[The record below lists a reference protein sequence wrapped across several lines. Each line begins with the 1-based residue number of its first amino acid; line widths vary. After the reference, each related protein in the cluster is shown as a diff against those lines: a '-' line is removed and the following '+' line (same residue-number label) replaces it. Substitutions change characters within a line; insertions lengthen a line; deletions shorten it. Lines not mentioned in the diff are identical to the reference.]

1 MKKYLFAVL
10 LLTGFAATAQEVKEE
25 KIKEKPLVKKEK
37 KVVVEVDG
45 DKVTING
52 KPAEEWDEKE
62 IRIMKDRIPMIRM
75 GKGFPFEGELLND
88 KMNKAVLGVM
98 SEKTEKGARIVEVS
112 KESAAEK
119 AGLKNGDIIT
129 KVGDKTIADSDA
141 LYEAIGKYNPGDKV
155 SISYLRDGK
164 EQTANAVL
172 GKRSP
177 VMERSF
183 NFNGKDF
190 DLDLDGIMENF
201 RMPEGIREPRVIM
214 EGRMNRPRAGIQI
227 EDLES
232 GKGVK
237 VLEVQPESPA
247 AKAGLK
253 KDDIITKAG
262 ETEIN
267 SVDELRELLLKI
279 KEGDNVK
286 LGFQRDGKSQSAELR
301 FPKKLKKASL

>member
-1 MKKYLFAVL
+1 MKQYLFAVL
-10 LLTGFAATAQEVKEE
+10 LLAGFAATAQEVKEE
-25 KIKEKPLVKKEK
+25 KIKEKPTVKKE

-52 KPAEEWDEKE
+52 KPAAEWDGKE
-62 IRIMKDRIPMIRM
+62 LRIMKERMPMMRM
-75 GKGFPFEGELLND
+75 GFPLDGDMLND
-88 KMNKAVLGVM
+88 KVNKAVLGVM
-98 SEKTEKGARIVEVS
+98 SEKADKGARIVEVS
-112 KESAAEK
+112 KESAADK
-119 AGLKNGDIIT
+119 AGLKTGDIIT
-129 KVGDKTIADSDA
+129 KVGDKNIADSDA

-164 EQTANAVL
+164 ELTANAVL

-201 RMPEGIREPRVIM
+201 RMPEGMRDPRVIM

-227 EDLES
+227 EDLEN

-237 VLEVQPESPA
+237 VLDVQAASPA
-247 AKAGLK
+247 AAAGIK

-262 ETEIN
+262 DTEIN
-267 SVDELRELLLKI
+267 SVDDMREILLKS
-279 KEGDNVK
+279 KEGDSIK
-286 LGFQRDGKSQSAELR
+286 LSLQRDGKSQSAEIR
-301 FPKKLKKASL
+301 FPKKLKKATL

>member
-1 MKKYLFAVL
+1 MKQYVFSAL
-10 LLTGFAATAQEVKEE
+10 LLASMAASAQEVKEE
-25 KIKEKPLVKKEK
+25 KIKEKPTVKKE

-62 IRIMKDRIPMIRM
+62 MRIMKDRIPMIRM
-75 GKGFPFEGELLND
+75 GKGFPFEAELLND

-129 KVGDKTIADSDA
+129 KVGDKIIADSDA

-164 EQTANAVL
+164 EGSTTAVL

-183 NFNGKDF
+183 NFNGKNF

-214 EGRMNRPRAGIQI
+214 EGRMNRPKAGIQI

-237 VLEVQPESPA
+237 VLDVQPESPA

-262 ETEIN
+262 DTDIK
-267 SVDELRELLLKI
+267 SVDDLREILLKS

-286 LGFQRDGKSQSAELR
+286 LSLQRDGKSQSAELR

>member
-1 MKKYLFAVL
+1 MKQYLFPAL
-10 LLTGFAATAQEVKEE
+10 LLASLATSAQEVKEE
-25 KIKEKPLVKKEK
+25 KIKEKPTVKKE

-52 KPAEEWDEKE
+52 KPADEWDGKE
-62 IRIMKDRIPMIRM
+62 LRIMKDRMPRIRM
-75 GKGFPFEGELLND
+75 GFPLDGNMLDD
-88 KMNKAVLGVM
+88 KVNKAVLGVM
-98 SEKTEKGARIVEVS
+98 SEKAEKGARIVEVS

-155 SISYLRDGK
+155 SITYLRDGK
-164 EQTANAVL
+164 ELNTNAVL

-177 VMERSF
+177 VMERRF
-183 NFNGKDF
+183 NFNGKE
-190 DLDLDGIMENF
+190 LDLEEMMENF
-201 RMPEGIREPRVIM
+201 RMPEGMRDPRVIL
-214 EGRMNRPRAGIQI
+214 EGRPSRPKAGIQI

-237 VLEVQPESPA
+237 VLDVQAASPA
-247 AKAGLK
+247 AAAGLK

-262 ETEIN
+262 DKEIN
-267 SVDELRELLLKI
+267 SVDDMREILLKS
-279 KEGDNVK
+279 KEGDSIK
-286 LGFQRDGKSQSAELR
+286 LSLQRDGKSQTAEIR
-301 FPKKLKKASL
+301 FPKKLKKATL

>member
-1 MKKYLFAVL
+1 MKQYLFPAL
-10 LLTGFAATAQEVKEE
+10 LLASLATSAQEVKEE
-25 KIKEKPLVKKEK
+25 KIKEKPTVKKE

-52 KPAEEWDEKE
+52 KPATEWDGKE
-62 IRIMKDRIPMIRM
+62 LRIMKERIPMMRM
-75 GKGFPFEGELLND
+75 GFPLDGDMLND
-88 KMNKAVLGVM
+88 KVNKAVLGVM
-98 SEKTEKGARIVEVS
+98 SEKAEKGARIVEVS

-155 SISYLRDGK
+155 TISYLRDGK
-164 EQTANAVL
+164 ELSASAVL
-172 GKRSP
+172 GKRGP
-177 VMERSF
+177 VMERSL
-183 NFNGKDF
+183 NFNGKD
-190 DLDLDGIMENF
+190 LDLDEIMENF
-201 RMPEGIREPRVIM
+201 RMPEGMREPRVIM
-214 EGRMNRPRAGIQI
+214 EGRMNRPKAGIQI
-227 EDLES
+227 EDLEN

-237 VLEVQPESPA
+237 VLDVQAESPA

-262 ETEIN
+262 DTEIN
-267 SVDELRELLLKI
+267 SVDDMREILLKS
-279 KEGDNVK
+279 KEGESIK
-286 LGFQRDGKSQSAELR
+286 LSLQRDGKSQSAEIR

>member
-1 MKKYLFAVL
+1 MKKYLFAAL
-10 LLTGFAATAQEVKEE
+10 LLTGFSAIAQEAKEE
-25 KIKEKPLVKKEK
+25 KMKEKPLVKKEK

-62 IRIMKDRIPMIRM
+62 IRIMKERIPMIRM
-75 GKGFPFEGELLND
+75 GKGFPFESELLND
-88 KMNKAVLGVM
+88 KVNKAVLGVM
-98 SEKTEKGARIVEVS
+98 SEKAEKGARIVEVS

-129 KVGDKTIADSDA
+129 KVGDKTVGDSDA

-177 VMERSF
+177 AMERRF

-190 DLDLDGIMENF
+190 DLDMDGIMENF
-201 RMPEGIREPRVIM
+201 RMPNGIPEPRVIM
-214 EGRMNRPRAGIQI
+214 EGRMNRPKAGIQI

-237 VLEVQPESPA
+237 VLEVQPETPA

-253 KDDIITKAG
+253 KDDIITKVG
-262 ETEIN
+262 DTDIN
-267 SVDELRELLLKI
+267 SVDDLREILLKT
-279 KEGDNVK
+279 KEGDNLK
-286 LGFQRDGKSQSAELR
+286 LSLQRDGKNQSAELR
-301 FPKKLKKASL
+301 FPKKLKKATL

>member
-1 MKKYLFAVL
+1 MKQYVFSAL
-10 LLTGFAATAQEVKEE
+10 LLASLAASAQEVKEE
-25 KIKEKPLVKKEK
+25 KIKEKPTVKKE

-52 KPAEEWDEKE
+52 KPAAEWDGKE
-62 IRIMKDRIPMIRM
+62 LRIMKERMPMMRM
-75 GKGFPFEGELLND
+75 GFPLDGDMLND
-88 KMNKAVLGVM
+88 KVNKAVLGVM
-98 SEKTEKGARIVEVS
+98 SEKADKGARIVEVS
-112 KESAAEK
+112 KESAADK
-119 AGLKNGDIIT
+119 AGLKTGDIIT
-129 KVGDKTIADSDA
+129 KVGDKNIADSDA

-164 EQTANAVL
+164 ELTANAVL

-190 DLDLDGIMENF
+190 DLNLDGIMENF
-201 RMPEGIREPRVIM
+201 RMPEGMRDPRVIM

-227 EDLES
+227 EDLEN

-237 VLEVQPESPA
+237 VLDVQAASPA
-247 AKAGLK
+247 AAAGIK

-262 ETEIN
+262 DTEIN
-267 SVDELRELLLKI
+267 SVDDMREILLKS
-279 KEGDNVK
+279 KEGDSIK
-286 LGFQRDGKSQSAELR
+286 LSLQRDGKSQSAEIR
-301 FPKKLKKASL
+301 FPKKLKKATL